1 MTAEKWSNNNFRIYP
16 TPPRVKKNWH
26 FIIIYL
32 FFRYF
37 WTIHPAC
44 VQQFVVGD
52 FQRREARRK
61 VKDMEDKE
69 AAKAVFA
76 SRMAFPFPP
85 HPIYPN
91 QHHPHQLP
99 PPQQHHQVNM
109 MYHHQGYHP
118 RLSNPSVQ
126 LRTLNHRAE
135 VLNGNGNQP
144 IGDRIPLIPN
154 SMHMNS
160 TTREQHRYQ
169 PYYHPAPNHRQ
180 MAPVRP
186 DRKLRDLEAAPPN
199 VTVNSLGLFI
209 RNGPLRR

>member
-1 MTAEKWSNNNFRIYP
+1 M
-16 TPPRVKKNWH
+16 
-26 FIIIYL
+26 IYL
-32 FFRYF
+32 SFRFF

-44 VQQFVVGD
+44 VQQFMIGD

-76 SRMAFPFPP
+76 SRMAFSFPS
-85 HPIYPN
+85 HPMYPR
-91 QHHPHQLP
+91 QHHPHQIL
-99 PPQQHHQVNM
+99 PPQQHHHVNM

-118 RLSNPSVQ
+118 GVPDQ
-126 LRTLNHRAE
+126 IQALNQRAE
-135 VLNGNGNQP
+135 VLNGNGSQP
-144 IGDRIPLIPN
+144 IRGRMPLMSN
-154 SMHMNS
+154 SIHTNI

-169 PYYHPAPNHRQ
+169 PYYHPVSNLRQ

-186 DRKLRDLEAAPPN
+186 DRKLRDLEEAPPN